1 MDNLDLDV
9 NHYYENNYNEDDIL
23 TSSNHKQR
31 RTKRANIL
39 RQKLLPQLATNY
51 SVGIKKY
58 RLLHKQADVS
68 DLTTF
73 VKLQDKN
80 SVLHVTGLENR
91 LIISLPEQL
100 HDLRTTRFFLLVKS
114 NNQSEAFGYV
124 YFRQDQLHIDLFVF
138 FSVFFSCFFLFLAG
152 CIMLWKVKHLAERRR
167 AIQRHEV
174 ELQHLARRPFA
185 RATVDLSAR
194 ATTAGTA
201 AAGEAACFQA
211 YNTTTTNQA
220 INTNKRRSKFLQQHQ
235 NNTVRDSSSPIRT
248 CDLISVR
255 PMAIEPLN
263 QGKIAVATILIH
275 MPQYSVNQSLMF
287 GSVLIK
293 EPSD

>member
-9 NHYYENNYNEDDIL
+9 NHYYENIGIDDDII

-73 VKLQDKN
+73 VKLQDKS

-194 ATTAGTA
+194 ATAAGTA
-201 AAGEAACFQA
+201 AAGEAACFQT
-211 YNTTTTNQA
+211 YNTTTT
-220 INTNKRRSKFLQQHQ
+220 IKRKSKFLQ

>member
-9 NHYYENNYNEDDIL
+9 NHYYENNYNEDDII

-73 VKLQDKN
+73 VKLQDKS

-194 ATTAGTA
+194 ATAAGTA
-201 AAGEAACFQA
+201 AASEAACFQA
-211 YNTTTTNQA
+211 YNTTT
-220 INTNKRRSKFLQQHQ
+220 INKRKSKFLQ

>member
-9 NHYYENNYNEDDIL
+9 NHYYENNYNEDDII

-68 DLTTF
+68 DLTPF
-73 VKLQDKN
+73 VKLQDKS

-194 ATTAGTA
+194 ATAAGTA

-211 YNTTTTNQA
+211 YNTTT
-220 INTNKRRSKFLQQHQ
+220 INKRKSKFLQ

>member
-9 NHYYENNYNEDDIL
+9 NHYYENIGIDDDII

-73 VKLQDKN
+73 VKLQDKS

-194 ATTAGTA
+194 ATAAGTA

-211 YNTTTTNQA
+211 YNTTT
-220 INTNKRRSKFLQQHQ
+220 INKRKSKFLQ

>member
-1 MDNLDLDV
+1 MN
-9 NHYYENNYNEDDIL
+9 EKNNDIM
-23 TSSNHKQR
+23 TSNNHKR
-31 RTKRANIL
+31 RTKRANI
-39 RQKLLPQLATNY
+39 RTLLPQLATNY

-73 VKLQDKN
+73 VKLQDKS

-194 ATTAGTA
+194 ATAAGTA

-211 YNTTTTNQA
+211 YNTTT
-220 INTNKRRSKFLQQHQ
+220 INKRKSKFLQ

>member
-1 MDNLDLDV
+1 M
-9 NHYYENNYNEDDIL
+9 
-23 TSSNHKQR
+23 
-31 RTKRANIL
+31 
-39 RQKLLPQLATNY
+39 
-51 SVGIKKY
+51 
-58 RLLHKQADVS
+58 
-68 DLTTF
+68 
-73 VKLQDKN
+73 
-80 SVLHVTGLENR
+80 
-91 LIISLPEQL
+91 PEQL

-138 FSVFFSCFFLFLAG
+138 FSVFFSCFFLFLAA

-194 ATTAGTA
+194 ATA
-201 AAGEAACFQA
+201 AAGGGEAAAFQA
-211 YNTTTTNQA
+211 YNTTSQQTNV
-220 INTNKRRSKFLQQHQ
+220 NKRKSKFLPQS
-235 NNTVRDSSSPIRT
+235 NTVRDSSSPIIRT
-248 CDLISVR
+248 CDLSVR